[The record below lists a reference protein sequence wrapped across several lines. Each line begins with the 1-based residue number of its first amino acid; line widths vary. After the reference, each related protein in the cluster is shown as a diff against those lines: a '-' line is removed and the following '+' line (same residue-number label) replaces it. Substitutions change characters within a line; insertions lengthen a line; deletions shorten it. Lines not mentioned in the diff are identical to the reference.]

1 MLNKIKNFFSVVVSR
16 PIQFIYVVG
25 LLCYVLSFLLALIIS
40 IPHILD
46 LYSFSVLTVDA
57 SLIDSD
63 MNLFLKFLIKLL
75 VFFLSLGAILGVT
88 VLFSFLVVLTYIPFY
103 PYINFMTASDF
114 SSREFQIGD
123 WVFSLLFYAS
133 SFFWIAF
140 VVLAFLAFTEYW
152 KRLWSLIYYG
162 EKYDDEPLVNE
173 TNYGGDWKSAGD
185 RVTMNNSYS
194 DGESNDDWVN
204 ENNIDLINQKPSE
217 ETFDKSNE
225 VDMSSSENVTEER
238 LTVENRTQALKDL
251 KQLLDDGAISTEEFN
266 KLKRE
271 LLD

>member
-63 MNLFLKFLIKLL
+63 MNIFLKFLFKLL
-75 VFFLSLGAILGVT
+75 LFFLLIGLSLGFA
-88 VLFSFLVVLTYIPFY
+88 VLFSVLVVFGYIPFY
-103 PYINFMTASDF
+103 PYLNLVTVNDF

-123 WVFSLLFYAS
+123 WVLSMGFYAS

-140 VVLAFLAFTEYW
+140 IILAFLAFTEHW
-152 KRLWSLIYYG
+152 KKLWSRLYYG
-162 EKYDDEPLVNE
+162 EKYDDEPLVNG
-173 TNYGGDWKSAGD
+173 TNYGGDW
-185 RVTMNNSYS
+185 
-194 DGESNDDWVN
+194 ES
-204 ENNIDLINQKPSE
+204 SE
-217 ETFDKSNE
+217 EPFDKSNE
-225 VDMSSSENVTEER
+225 VDISFSENDTEER
-238 LTVENRTQALKDL
+238 LTVEDKTQALKDL
-251 KQLLDDGAISTEEFN
+251 KRLLDDGAISTEEFN